1 MARELDRAGLEGLF
15 REHYRALCGF
25 AMGYLRDV
33 AQAEDLVQDVFAKLW
48 EERGKLQIRTAPKA
62 YLFNAVRNR
71 ALNVLAKRGK
81 TCPLHEGMMDVA
93 VDGGPGEAELA
104 ERSARVLAAIE
115 GLPDQRRQIFRMCR
129 YEGLKYREV
138 AERMGL
144 SVKTVENQMGRALK
158 TLREELADLMPLI
171 LGLGMGGLILVG
183 WMGVLG

>member
-1 MARELDRAGLEGLF
+1 MAGSMDTAEIEGLF

-25 AMGYLRDV
+25 ATGYLRDV

-81 TCPLHEGMMDVA
+81 ILPLHEGMMDAA
-93 VDGGPGEAELA
+93 VDGRPGEAELA

-115 GLPDQRRQIFRMCR
+115 GLPEQRRQIFLMCR

-158 TLREELADLMPLI
+158 TLREELSDLMPLI
-171 LGLGMGGLILVG
+171 LGIGIGGLILIG
-183 WMGVLG
+183 RMGVFV